1 MSDSSLVS
9 MKKVEIII
17 GGEDLHLVEELLTK
31 ARVSGFTIV
40 PNVSGKGHHG
50 IHEGHLL
57 FNDMHTLDMLFT
69 IVPESLVEPILAGI
83 GTLFDG
89 FRRFGSALWMYVLIA
104 VFTLLWC
111 LLAVVPGAIVAE
123 CRIW

>member
-1 MSDSSLVS
+1 VSDVSLIR
-9 MKKVEIII
+9 MKKIEIII

-69 IVPESLVEPILAGI
+69 IVPEPLVDPILAGL
-83 GTLFDG
+83 GTLFDRHSG
-89 FRRFGSALWMYVLIA
+89 I
-104 VFTLLWC
+104 VFVSDVWC
-111 LLAVVPGAIVAE
+111 TRKHYFEQYANHAD
-123 CRIW
+123 